1 MFKDTLIISIDFS
14 VNSPAMS
21 LYLNDAIYF
30 YSFFRK
36 KNYTSKS
43 KVLINF
49 LEKYVDITII
59 DDLAEGKDFVER
71 NKIEM
76 ADAIYLNNTI
86 IKKVIDFIK
95 NNSDNIKDIILVFEG
110 FSYNSIGNRT
120 IQLVLY
126 QSILRYMFINYLNLS
141 TNNIFIFTP
150 QTIKKYVGEKNRNK
164 DKEFMVKNFFSFI
177 QSDTQFK
184 SDWFNHI
191 KENLKRYKNYTI
203 NKKHIVKPFDD
214 LVDSFWI
221 LKCFF
226 EYNNE
231 LIVSKINKKKKIK

>member
-1 MFKDTLIISIDFS
+1 MLKDTLIISIDFS
-14 VNSPAMS
+14 VNSPAML
-21 LYLNDAIYF
+21 LYLNDDIYF

-36 KNYTSKS
+36 KNYTAKS

-49 LEKYVDITII
+49 IEKYVDVTLM
-59 DDLAEGKDFVER
+59 DDLIKGKDFIER

-86 IKKVIDFIK
+86 VKKVIDFIK
-95 NNSDNIKDIILVFEG
+95 NNNNIKDIILVFEG

-126 QSILRYMFINYLNLS
+126 QSILRYMFINYLNLPI
-141 TNNIFIFTP
+141 NNIFIFTP

-177 QSDTQFK
+177 QINTQFK
-184 SDWFNHI
+184 SKWFNHI
-191 KENLKRYKNYTI
+191 KENLEQYKNYTI

-226 EYNNE
+226 EYNSERIN
-231 LIVSKINKKKKIK
+231 SKINKKK